1 MPGGSEERVFV
12 LDMAHMDLGP
22 LSAAST
28 DTNDSSLHKPGLASP
43 AAAAD
48 IVRSDS
54 ANATS
59 LAAAAAPNG
68 SLYGAPTTT
77 LPQRAN
83 SLAAST
89 IGEHEEDGDIDLEG
103 TQHTQASSKSYSN
116 ALERVAQTGN
126 RSHHLQ
132 RISGEGGG
140 GGHDASL
147 QGRFKK
153 TLSLRRSESGLVVGS
168 YVLEPM
174 HSSSSGVAKN
184 SWMPGALSAG
194 GSSRA
199 ARSVHGGAAFF
210 REAASKADS
219 STHVVKASACT
230 SRTVHGGTAHAA
242 AAGHQDG
249 SIFYQGQS

>member
-1 MPGGSEERVFV
+1 M

-28 DTNDSSLHKPGLASP
+28 DTNDSSLHKAGLSP

-48 IVRSDS
+48 IHTTTTSSSHHGIFRSDS
-54 ANATS
+54 ANATP
-59 LAAAAAPNG
+59 LAAAAAAPNG
-68 SLYGAPTTT
+68 SLYGAP
-77 LPQRAN
+77 LSGRR
-83 SLAAST
+83 
-89 IGEHEEDGDIDLEG
+89 IGEHEAAAEEDDDGEG

-116 ALERVAQTGN
+116 ALDRVAQTGN
-126 RSHHLQ
+126 RSTHLQ
-132 RISGEGGG
+132 HISSGGADG
-140 GGHDASL
+140 AAL
-147 QGRFKK
+147 QGRFRK
-153 TLSLRRSESGLVVGS
+153 TLALRRSDSGLVVGS

-174 HSSSSGVAKN
+174 DSSSSAAAKS
-184 SWMPGALSAG
+184 SWMQAAMQSAG
-194 GSSRA
+194 GGANSRA

-242 AAGHQDG
+242 AGGGGNQHG
-249 SIFYQGQS
+249 SIFYQGQC

>member
-1 MPGGSEERVFV
+1 M

-28 DTNDSSLHKPGLASP
+28 DTNDSSLHKAGLASP

-48 IVRSDS
+48 IHTNTGSSHIFRSDS

-59 LAAAAAPNG
+59 LAAAAAAAAPNG
-68 SLYGAPTTT
+68 SLYGAP
-77 LPQRAN
+77 LPQRTT

-89 IGEHEEDGDIDLEG
+89 IGENEAAEDNDGEG
-103 TQHTQASSKSYSN
+103 TQHTQVSSKSYSN
-116 ALERVAQTGN
+116 ALDRVAQTGN
-126 RSHHLQ
+126 RSTHLQ

-140 GGHDASL
+140 GADGAL
-147 QGRFKK
+147 QGRFRK
-153 TLSLRRSESGLVVGS
+153 TLALRRSDSGLVVGS

-174 HSSSSGVAKN
+174 DSSISSAAKS
-184 SWMPGALSAG
+184 SWMQAAMSAG
-194 GSSRA
+194 GGSRA

-210 REAASKADS
+210 REAACKADS

-242 AAGHQDG
+242 AGGGNQHG
-249 SIFYQGQS
+249 NIFYQGQS